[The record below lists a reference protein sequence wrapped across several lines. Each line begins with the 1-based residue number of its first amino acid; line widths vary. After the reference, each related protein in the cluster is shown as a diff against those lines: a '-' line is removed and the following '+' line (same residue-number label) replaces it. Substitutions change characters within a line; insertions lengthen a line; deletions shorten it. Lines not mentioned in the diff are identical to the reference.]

1 MATSISPAICEPVS
15 GKLTYP
21 GGLSEAAQISIR
33 SGDETG
39 QTGSLSARESTP
51 VLVPVFSPS
60 FFAGHN
66 CGQEVQAFLERIRVY
81 ASNNPPPAVPPNCI
95 LR

>member
-39 QTGSLSARESTP
+39 QTRFAVSEGIDARSRP
-51 VLVPVFSPS
+51 GLLAVVFRGP
-60 FFAGHN
+60 
-66 CGQEVQAFLERIRVY
+66 Q
-81 ASNNPPPAVPPNCI
+81 
-95 LR
+95 LRTGGPGIPGAHPGLCEQ